1 MNINV
6 EQLADAVVQGL
17 EEYHVYTMEQVEQA
31 AKKAANTVKN
41 QIAAT
46 APQRTGA
53 YAKSWKVTKQFQN
66 SNSIRLVVHSKTH
79 YRLAHLL
86 EHGHVT
92 RNHRTTV
99 PAQSHIAAAERA
111 GEQAFF
117 DALERAL
124 RG

>member
-66 SNSIRLVVHSKTH
+66 SNSIFIIVN
-79 YRLAHLL
+79 L
-86 EHGHVT
+86 E
-92 RNHRTTV
+92 
-99 PAQSHIAAAERA
+99 
-111 GEQAFF
+111 F
-117 DALERAL
+117 L
-124 RG
+124 